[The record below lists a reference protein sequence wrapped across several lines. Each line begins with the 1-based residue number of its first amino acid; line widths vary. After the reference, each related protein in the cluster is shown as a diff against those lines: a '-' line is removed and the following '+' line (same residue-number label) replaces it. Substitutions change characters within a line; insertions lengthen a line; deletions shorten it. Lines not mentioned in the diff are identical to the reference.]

1 MLSAMCIESSAFLQ
15 RRNNR
20 LMASAP
26 SMVDQLASASKRG
39 VLWVAIAHYLRAQFQ
54 REPDFG
60 VASVNYDF
68 SELLQRAGEP
78 S

>member
-1 MLSAMCIESSAFLQ
+1 
-15 RRNNR
+15 
-20 LMASAP
+20 
-26 SMVDQLASASKRG
+26 MVDQLASASKHG